1 MVKILCVWYL
11 YRTYWFY
18 FYKETLQKAVYD
30 YDLNYKPKVNK
41 ENSNNDSR
49 DNKAKKIASKQNRRT
64 RKWNSEKYW

>member
-1 MVKILCVWYL
+1 MVKILYVWYL

-41 ENSNNDSR
+41 ENSNDSR
-49 DNKAKKIASKQNRRT
+49 DNKAKKIASKQNRGT